1 MHTISISLFRSIWSP
16 TEFPLRRLSP
26 LATTQHSPSKRSF
39 RFESSSPSPRLPL
52 PYADEAPSP
61 PLEIRYRAAGLDFS
75 KGLEVPRFKSI
86 TVRQA
91 PPGLLHLVS
100 DSAARSV
107 HGRARSP
114 SPTFTA
120 WSLEPGSS
128 TSWTSSAPTAL
139 FESGFHVLCVL
150 VCVWGGGGGGGFVC
164 AWGGRGRNLRPPNT
178 T

>member
-16 TEFPLRRLSP
+16 TEFPLRRPSP

-52 PYADEAPSP
+52 PCGPYPYADEAPSP
-61 PLEIRYRAAGLDFS
+61 PLEIRFRAAVLDFS
-75 KGLEVPRFKSI
+75 KVLEDPCFKSI
-86 TVRQA
+86 TVQQA
-91 PPGLLHLVS
+91 PPGLLHLAS
-100 DSAARSV
+100 NSAARSV

-120 WSLEPGSS
+120 WSLEPAEYS
-128 TSWTSSAPTAL
+128 TSQTSSAPTAS

-150 VCVWGGGGGGGFVC
+150 VFFFWGGGWVYVCVGGWVS
-164 AWGGRGRNLRPPNT
+164 
-178 T
+178 